1 MLSELP
7 QPDPDALEHSARLI
21 AHIKAQILAA
31 GGWISFADYMDLAL
45 YAPGLGYYSAG
56 ALKLGT
62 DGDFVTAPEI
72 SPLFSRCLASQ
83 CAEVLAGLEQGVVLE
98 LGAGSGVMAVDMLL
112 ELERL
117 QSLPAEY
124 LILEPSADGRARQVA
139 LLSERAAHLVS
150 RVRWLEGM
158 PEQPIQGVIVA
169 NEVVD
174 ALPVERFVIES
185 GRVEELG
192 VAIQADQ
199 LAVQMGPASA
209 ALVTALESL
218 QSESDLLTHLPAH
231 LPAQS
236 GYTSELCLRLPA
248 WVASLSDWLQEGVV
262 VLFDYGFSQ
271 REYYL
276 PERSSGTLRCYYR
289 HRAHE
294 DPFIWPGLQDITAW
308 VDFSRLAAAAQTAG
322 MEVAGYTTQAQ
333 FLLAAGLDEQVARET
348 ENTVQG
354 DPQKQVE
361 LAHALRQLVLPGEM
375 GESVKVMAL
384 RKGDVTVPTAMYGR
398 DMRSSL

>member
-7 QPDPDALEHSARLI
+7 QPDSGALEHSARLI
-21 AHIKAQILAA
+21 AHIKEQISAA
-31 GGWISFADYMDLAL
+31 GGWISFADYMDFAL

-56 ALKLGT
+56 ALKLGA

-83 CAEVLAGLEQGVVLE
+83 CAEVLAGLERGVVLE
-98 LGAGSGVMAVDMLL
+98 LGAGSGIMAVDMLL

-124 LILEPSADGRARQVA
+124 LILEPSADLRARQVA
-139 LLSERAAHLVS
+139 LLSERAPHLEP
-150 RVRWLEGM
+150 RVRWLDGM

-174 ALPVERFVIES
+174 ALPVERFVIDG

-199 LAVQMGPASA
+199 LAAEMRPATG
-209 ALVTALESL
+209 ALLTTIQSL
-218 QSESDLLTHLPAH
+218 QPELLT
-231 LPAQS
+231 QS

-262 VLFDYGFSQ
+262 LLFDYGFSQ

-308 VDFSRLAAAAQTAG
+308 VDFSRLAEAAQATG

-333 FLLAAGLDEQVARET
+333 FLLAAGLDEQVALET
-348 ENTVQG
+348 QHNVQG

-361 LAHALRQLVLPGEM
+361 LAHALRQLVMPGEM

-384 RKGDVTVPTAMYGR
+384 CKGDVTIPTAMSGR

>member
-7 QPDPDALEHSARLI
+7 QPDSGALEHSARLI
-21 AHIKAQILAA
+21 AHIKEQISAA
-31 GGWISFADYMDLAL
+31 GGWISFADYMDFAL

-56 ALKLGT
+56 ALKLGA

-83 CAEVLAGLEQGVVLE
+83 CAEVLAGLERGVVLE
-98 LGAGSGVMAVDMLL
+98 LGAGSGIMAVDMLL

-124 LILEPSADGRARQVA
+124 LILEPSADLRARQVA
-139 LLSERAAHLVS
+139 LLSERAPHLEP
-150 RVRWLEGM
+150 RVRWLDGM

-174 ALPVERFVIES
+174 ALPVERFVIDG

-199 LAVQMGPASA
+199 LAAEMRPATG
-209 ALVTALESL
+209 ALLTTIQSL
-218 QSESDLLTHLPAH
+218 QPELLT
-231 LPAQS
+231 QS

-262 VLFDYGFSQ
+262 LLFDYGFSQ

-308 VDFSRLAAAAQTAG
+308 VDFSRLAEAAQATG

-333 FLLAAGLDEQVARET
+333 FLLAAGLDEQVALET
-348 ENTVQG
+348 QNYVRG

-361 LAHALRQLVLPGEM
+361 LAHALRQLVMPGEM

-384 RKGDVTVPTAMYGR
+384 CKGDVSIPTAMSGR